1 MNQAVMDFSH
11 MEGREVSSFPDQ
23 IPLDYR
29 RSLGSGKG
37 IKDVVV
43 ATDTHLNV
51 RELAI
56 YLHCS
61 VSTVE
66 RLTKEGV
73 IPSFK
78 VGRLRRYN
86 KHEVLMTLRG
96 RGG

>member
-1 MNQAVMDFSH
+1 MNQAVIDFSH
-11 MEGREVSSFPDQ
+11 MDIEVMSSLPDQ
-23 IPLDYR
+23 ILLDYR
-29 RSLGSGKG
+29 RSLGSGEC

-51 RELAI
+51 RELAS

-86 KHEVLMTLRG
+86 KHEVLLTLRG
-96 RGG
+96 RS